1 LVDPKD
7 LWWFVFLLACK
18 SDSLSSSYNLVL
30 TYIRLY
36 SSTKS
41 FSQVANLQR
50 HMRVHTGEKPYN
62 CSQCSKSFIQSSG
75 LKSHLRIH
83 FGEKPYSCSQCSKSF
98 TQPHG
103 LQGHLRIHSG
113 EKPYSCSHCSK
124 SFAHSSG
131 LQSHLRIHSGEKP
144 YSCKNCKMSFAR
156 SDQLRH
162 HVKSGVC
169 SKSAKL
175 IGHLNTWWKP
185 VMYRNYFRVFHFI
198 TFLAGRTH
206 E

>member
-75 LKSHLRIH
+75 LKSHLIIH

-113 EKPYSCSHCSK
+113 EKPYSC
-124 SFAHSSG
+124 
-131 LQSHLRIHSGEKP
+131 
-144 YSCKNCKMSFAR
+144 KNCKMTFAR